1 MKTEDVRTTPLAGTR
16 ELVGA
21 EAEERRALVSTLL
34 SRFASKGYALVRT
47 PIFDVED
54 VFQRGPGLVDAR
66 DYLRFVE
73 SETGT
78 SAVLRPDI
86 TPQIARIVATRYDS
100 RAFPLRFAYAGI
112 VFRRTIGRAKKR
124 REIEQIGAELVGE
137 KSFSAD
143 EEVLRLAID
152 GCRAAGLTKPS
163 VALSHAV
170 LGRTLVERFPEAHR
184 DALVGALSRRDLSS
198 IEGLLVKSRAHK
210 RLASDLRALLALH
223 GDADDITKARA
234 LFGREGKHALDELR
248 EAHGLISKI
257 RGPRVAFDFDEVRGL
272 AYYTGLRFGIF
283 AHGPGEAVG
292 GGGRYD
298 SLVRAHGLDAAAVG
312 FALDA
317 ENLAMATMA
326 KWGHK

>member
-1 MKTEDVRTTPLAGTR
+1 MKTHDVRTTPLAGTR

-21 EAEERRALVSTLL
+21 EAEERRGLVSTLL
-34 SRFASKGYALVRT
+34 GRFANEGYALVRT

-73 SETGT
+73 SETGA

-86 TPQIARIVATRYDS
+86 TPQIARIVATRYDK

-124 REIEQIGAELVGE
+124 REIEQIGAEFVGE

-143 EEVLRLAID
+143 EEILRLAVE
-152 GCRAAGLTKPS
+152 GCRASGLTKPS
-163 VALSHAV
+163 VALSHAA
-170 LGRTLVERFPEAHR
+170 LGKALVERFPESHR
-184 DALVGALSRRDLSS
+184 EALVEALSRRDLSS
-198 IEGLLVKSRAHK
+198 IEGLLSASSAHK
-210 RLASDLRALLALH
+210 RLAADLRALLALR
-223 GDADDITKARA
+223 GDDCDIGKARQ
-234 LFGREGKHALDELR
+234 LFGREGKRALDEMDAARATL
-248 EAHGLISKI
+248 AKM

-298 SLVRAHGLDAAAVG
+298 ELVKAHGLSAAAVG

-317 ENLAMATMA
+317 ENLALATRGQ
-326 KWGHK
+326 K